1 MIEDQELIDTF
12 RMAGEMITKAQQ
24 TAEQAL
30 ELAQKIVMSMSDAVM
45 GQRKG
50 TFQELLGQ
58 HSADIAPID
67 QFYSDTFGNSYSDQ
81 LISELLDTDPENPD
95 EFINSKI
102 GEERGKYGK
111 YLGAVAP
118 PEPEIESPIDG
129 EPVAEGEK
137 GKPEAPAAEVSVEV
151 EKKPKSKKPG
161 FDEMVK
167 TLGLKT
173 GK

>member
-67 QFYSDTFGNSYSDQ
+67 QFYSVSPPLDLTLS
-81 LISELLDTDPENPD
+81 LLYHLPNNVA
-95 EFINSKI
+95 INYVI
-102 GEERGKYGK
+102 
-111 YLGAVAP
+111 
-118 PEPEIESPIDG
+118 
-129 EPVAEGEK
+129 
-137 GKPEAPAAEVSVEV
+137 
-151 EKKPKSKKPG
+151 
-161 FDEMVK
+161 
-167 TLGLKT
+167 LKLA
-173 GK
+173 